1 MKRFLLS
8 VVITS
13 LILVVCVFALYKT
26 VIISNEL
33 TQTLD
38 QLSIALEQNEKD
50 QISDLVKQ
58 FELDWEKNE
67 KTLMHF
73 IHHDELDTITGI
85 GARLD
90 SLAKFEDYS
99 ELSAEIHRLRHL
111 IEHVCKS
118 QMPVFKNIF

>member
-13 LILVVCVFALYKT
+13 LILVVCIFALFKT
-26 VIISNEL
+26 VKISNEL
-33 TQTLD
+33 THTLD
-38 QLSIALEQNEKD
+38 QISVALDQNEKD
-50 QISDLVKQ
+50 QITDLVKQ
-58 FELDWEKNE
+58 FQLDWEESE

-73 IHHDELDTITGI
+73 IHHDELDTVTGV

-118 QMPVFKNIF
+118 QMPLFKNIF